1 MKRDTL
7 YDKALDPVPSFEFNQ
22 DVAVVFDDMI
32 SRSVPLYDEMIKRQ
46 SQIIATCYQSGT
58 RIYDLG
64 CSTGNLGVSLCRNMG
79 ATPFEMIAVDNA
91 PTMLE
96 RCARKCRQV
105 PGGDRITLVCDDIAR
120 VDLARAGVVV
130 LNFTLQFLP
139 LAARDRLIG
148 RIYAGLAPG
157 GVLLLAEKTVH
168 TDGAFNRLQQ
178 DFHHRLKQENGYSA
192 LAVAQKREALEKVL
206 LPDTPEDH
214 ARRLT
219 AAGFRHFD
227 VWLKWFNFSAW
238 IARK

>member
-1 MKRDTL
+1 
-7 YDKALDPVPSFEFNQ
+7 
-22 DVAVVFDDMI
+22 
-32 SRSVPLYDEMIKRQ
+32 
-46 SQIIATCYQSGT
+46 
-58 RIYDLG
+58 
-64 CSTGNLGVSLCRNMG
+64 
-79 ATPFEMIAVDNA
+79 
-91 PTMLE
+91 
-96 RCARKCRQV
+96 
-105 PGGDRITLVCDDIAR
+105 VCDDIAR

-168 TDGAFNRLQQ
+168 TDAAFNRLQQ

-214 ARRLT
+214 ARRLN